1 MTKHKQHENN
11 HWGVLAG
18 LLVVG
23 LNLSVPCRAQSPS
36 VHGSGA
42 ANYVPLWLDPSTLGA
57 SNIYR
62 SGSGNLGV
70 GTTTPGAALDVNGAI
85 NATTSFNLGGFPF
98 AFGSSTLFNVGLG
111 TGALQG
117 NTTGAHNTALGYQ
130 ALAANATGVTSTAV
144 GSFAA
149 YLNTGSGNTAVG
161 DGALYGYD
169 ATGPVNGS
177 LNTAVG
183 AQALFRN
190 TTGANNTAVGWFALQ
205 SNTTGA
211 QNAASGHGA
220 MAINTTGTGNSAHGY
235 LALYNNTT
243 GQENSAHGYLAL
255 YNNTTGQGNS
265 AHGAWALWGNR
276 TGSDNAAI
284 GRFAMSNND
293 AGNLNTALGAFAGPD
308 SGSSNLTNATAIGA
322 YATVRQSN
330 TMVLGS
336 PGVRVGIGTSTPS
349 NVFTVAQGAGVAISD
364 GWTTYSSRR
373 WKTNIQTLQGALGK
387 VEQLRGVSYEVMANG
402 KHEVGLIAE
411 EVGAVVPELVSWD
424 QNGQDAQGVDYSRLT
439 ALLIEATKQ
448 QQALIRGQQKQIKD
462 QQAQIADL
470 ASQIKTIRVSLASSS
485 QVGLD
490 VRVKTELN
498 HR

>member
-1 MTKHKQHENN
+1 MTKQKQHENN
-11 HWGVLAG
+11 RWGVLAG

-36 VHGSGA
+36 VHGSGT

-85 NATTSFNLGGFPF
+85 NAATSFNLEGFPF

-130 ALAANATGVTSTAV
+130 ALAANATGVTTTAV

-211 QNAASGHGA
+211 ENAASGHGA
-220 MAINTTGTGNSAHGY
+220 LAKNTAGRDNSAHGY
-235 LALYNNTT
+235 LALYNNTA
-243 GQENSAHGYLAL
+243 GQENNAQGSFAL
-255 YNNTTGQGNS
+255 YSNTTGN
-265 AHGAWALWGNR
+265 
-276 TGSDNAAI
+276 DNTAI
-284 GRFAMSNND
+284 GNVAMSNNNT
-293 AGNLNTALGAFAGPD
+293 GWFNTALGAFAGPD
-308 SGSSNLTNATAIGA
+308 VSSTNLTNATAIGA
-322 YATVRQSN
+322 HAVVSQSN
-330 TMVLGS
+330 AMVLGS

-349 NVFTVAQGAGVAISD
+349 NVFTVAQGAGVAVSD

-373 WKTNIQTLQGALGK
+373 WKTNIQTLQDALGK

-402 KHEVGLIAE
+402 KHEVGVIAE

-462 QQAQIADL
+462 QQSQIADL
-470 ASQIKTIRVSLASSS
+470 ASQIKTIRVSLASSG

-490 VRVKTELN
+490 VRVNTELN